1 MPELKS
7 TYIGA
12 LTMEVTDTYML
23 GQGPLGRRRLDR
35 LDRGSFKGP
44 KINAEVLPG
53 GMDQLLGCGDGAL
66 RPDVR
71 VPLRLDD
78 GEILLINYRGVRHG
92 PAEVMQRIARGEQV
106 PHDAYYL
113 RTALVFET
121 ASQKYDWLNRIVA
134 VGVGKRGPTG
144 VVYEVHEIL

>member
-7 TYIGA
+7 TFLGELKI
-12 LTMEVTDTYML
+12 EVTDTYML
-23 GQGPLGRRRLDR
+23 GQGHLGRRRLDR
-35 LDRGSFKGP
+35 LDRGSFTGP
-44 KINAEVLPG
+44 QIKAEILPG
-53 GMDQLLGCGDGAL
+53 GMDTLLAGGDEAL

-71 VPLRLDD
+71 LPLKLDD
-78 GEILLINYRGVRHG
+78 GEFLLITYRGVRHG
-92 PAEVMQRIARGEQV
+92 PPEVMQRIAKGEQV

-113 RTALVFET
+113 RTALQFET
-121 ASQKYDWLNRIVA
+121 ASKTYAWLNRIVA

>member
-7 TYIGA
+7 AFLGELKI
-12 LTMEVTDTYML
+12 EVTDTYML
-23 GQGPLGRRRLDR
+23 GQGPLGRRRIDR

-44 KINAEVLPG
+44 KVSAEILPG
-53 GMDQLLGCGDGAL
+53 GMDLLLGGGDGAL

-71 VPLRLDD
+71 IPLRLDD
-78 GEILLINYRGVRHG
+78 GEVLLITYRGVRHG
-92 PAEVMQRIARGEQV
+92 PPEVMQRIANGEQV

-113 RTALVFET
+113 RTALQFET
-121 ASQKYDWLNRIVA
+121 ASTKYSWLNRVVA

-144 VVYEVHEIL
+144 VIYEVHEVL